1 MMMVDIILKKRNGHS
16 LSKEEIQY
24 FVEGYTNGT
33 IPDYQASAFLMA
45 IYFQK
50 MNKEE
55 TAYLT
60 EAMMNSGRVVDLS
73 AIEGIKVDKHSTGG
87 VGDKTTLALGAMVA
101 ACGVPVAKMSGRGL
115 GHTGGTI
122 DKLESIPG
130 FSVEL
135 SIDEFIKN
143 VNDLKLAVIG
153 QTKDLAP
160 ADKKLYAL
168 RDVTGTVDNISLI
181 ASSVMSKK
189 LAAGADAI
197 ILDVKTGDGAFMKD
211 TEDSFLL
218 AKEMVDIGVSM
229 GRDTVAIITDMEQ
242 PLGYAIGNSL
252 EVKEAI
258 LTLIGKGPADFTELC
273 VTLGAHMLI
282 LAKKASGFEEAKAKI
297 TSAIVSGEALKTFK
311 AFVKGQG
318 GEVAFVEDIEG
329 LPKAQ
334 FVEALTAEAEG
345 YIHGIEA
352 EAIGLGALA
361 LGAGR
366 ENKESAID
374 LAVGLV
380 LNKKVGDFVEKGS
393 VLAYMH
399 YNDEARTQKAREK
412 LLQAFKLQPT
422 KPQHRPL
429 IYGLVTKDGIER
441 Y

>member
-16 LSKEEIQY
+16 LSKEEILY
-24 FVEGYTNGT
+24 FVEGYTKGT

-45 IYFQK
+45 IYFKK

-60 EAMMNSGRVVDLS
+60 EAMMKSGRVVDLS

-135 SIDEFIKN
+135 SIDEFIRN

-160 ADKKLYAL
+160 ADKLLYAL

-258 LTLIGKGPADFTELC
+258 LTLMGRGPEDFTELC

-282 LAKKASGFEEAKAKI
+282 LAKKARDFEEARTKI
-297 TSAIVSGEALKTFK
+297 ISAIASGEALKTFK

-318 GEVAFVEDIEG
+318 GEIAFVEDIER

-334 FVEALTAEAEG
+334 FVDALIAEAEG
-345 YIHGIEA
+345 YIQGIEA

-366 ENKESAID
+366 ENKESVID

-399 YNDEARTQKAREK
+399 YNDEEKMQKAKEK

-429 IYGLVTKDGIER
+429 IYGLVTKVGIER